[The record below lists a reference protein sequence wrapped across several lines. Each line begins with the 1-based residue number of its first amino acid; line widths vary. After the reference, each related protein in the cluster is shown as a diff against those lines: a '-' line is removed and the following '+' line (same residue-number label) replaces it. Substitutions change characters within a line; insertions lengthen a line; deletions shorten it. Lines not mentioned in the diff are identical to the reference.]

1 MSATER
7 RALLLLLGLG
17 LVGQAVRWWA
27 TRPGEAPGQ
36 IELLAAL
43 PPKSPLAH
51 RDSVLALARP
61 LAPGE
66 RLDPD
71 RATAA
76 ELARLPRVGL
86 ALAKAIVA
94 DRERGGPFGGLD
106 GLDRVAGIG
115 PGMLAAIGPH
125 VSFSGAAG
133 PGGSGAGE
141 ASRALAP
148 LSPNLDATRPTGSV
162 DSCLPRCPAAPRL
175 RLVNLNSASVSELD
189 QLPGIGPAR
198 AAAILHERQA
208 RGPFA
213 SVEALSRVPGLGP
226 SAIARLRDLVVVH

>member
-1 MSATER
+1 VSATER

-17 LVGQAVRWWA
+17 LVGQGVRWWA

-43 PPKSPLAH
+43 PPRSPIAH

-66 RLDPD
+66 KLDPD

-86 ALAKAIVA
+86 ALAKIIVA
-94 DRERGGPFGGLD
+94 DREKGGPFGGLD
-106 GLDRVAGIG
+106 GLDRVTGIG
-115 PGMLAAIGPH
+115 PGLLAAIGPH
-125 VSFSGAAG
+125 LTF
-133 PGGSGAGE
+133 
-141 ASRALAP
+141 SRASQSLSP
-148 LSPNLDATRPTGSV
+148 LSPTLDAARPTGDPSP
-162 DSCLPRCPAAPRL
+162 CLPRCPAAPPSRPL
-175 RLVNLNSASVSELD
+175 NLNAASVSELD
-189 QLPGIGPAR
+189 GLPGIGPAR

-226 SAIARLRDLVVVH
+226 STIARLRDLVVVH